1 MKPENILLKEEN
13 KSGIKIIDFGLCE
26 SIESKDKEYAGSPWY
41 MAPEVLRHIP
51 SVTDDDF
58 KKGDYGRECDI
69 WSLGVILYFMLK
81 KEVPF
86 EAYQHNQ
93 IYKKV
98 KKGQYDREDISDNAL
113 ELLNKML

>member
-1 MKPENILLKEEN
+1 
-13 KSGIKIIDFGLCE
+13 
-26 SIESKDKEYAGSPWY
+26 
-41 MAPEVLRHIP
+41 
-51 SVTDDDF
+51 
-58 KKGDYGRECDI
+58 
-69 WSLGVILYFMLK
+69 MLK